1 MPRVRAIPR
10 SDHRKPKPKRW
21 ERRAD
26 ARRPELLAAA
36 IALFAERGFAAT
48 RLEDVAARAGVSKAT
63 VYVYFADKERLFEA
77 VVQETVV
84 PNLDRARALIDGYD
98 GTTPGL
104 IRALI
109 MLLESVLE
117 SPVSA
122 VLKVVIAESGN
133 FPELARLWAELV
145 IQRGFALVCR
155 VIERGIA
162 RGELRAVNPADA
174 APLVIAPVLL
184 LALWK
189 HSFAA
194 HAGMQLDRHAILAA
208 HADVVLRGLAK
219 EASS

>member
-1 MPRVRAIPR
+1 MPN
-10 SDHRKPKPKRW
+10 PKTAAPGDPPKQKRW
-21 ERRAD
+21 ERRAH
-26 ARRPELLAAA
+26 ARRKELLAAA
-36 IALFAERGFAAT
+36 VALFTERGFAAT

-109 MLLESVLE
+109 VLLESVLE

-122 VLKVVIAESGN
+122 VLKVVIADSGN
-133 FPELARLWAELV
+133 FPELARVWAGLV

-162 RGELRAVNPADA
+162 RGELRPVNPADV
-174 APLVIAPVLL
+174 APLVIAPVVL
-184 LALWK
+184 LAVWK
-189 HSFAA
+189 HSFSA

>member
-1 MPRVRAIPR
+1 MPNPR
-10 SDHRKPKPKRW
+10 TAAPGDRRKHKRW
-21 ERRAD
+21 ERRAH
-26 ARRPELLAAA
+26 ARRAELLAAA
-36 IALFAERGFAAT
+36 VALFTERGFAAT
-48 RLEDVAARAGVSKAT
+48 RRDDVAARAGVSKAT
-63 VYVYFADKERLFEA
+63 VYVYFADKQRLFEA

-84 PNLDRARALIDGYD
+84 PNLDRARALIDDYD

-109 MLLESVLE
+109 GLLESVLE

-122 VLKVVIAESGN
+122 VLKVVIADSGN
-133 FPELARLWAELV
+133 FPALARVWAELV

-162 RGELRAVNPADA
+162 RGELRPVNPADV
-174 APLVIAPVLL
+174 APLVIAPVVL
-184 LALWK
+184 LAVWK
-189 HSFAA
+189 HSFSA